1 MALYRQ
7 TATQFVGEFASNP
20 GIGWVLIAAQPTD
33 TIANRV
39 TWWRNLDKGTF
50 TSAWHPSE
58 LAGAE
63 VPGRDTN
70 AGSGINLMPNDYASF
85 EWAGSM
91 PPNYTSGMT
100 VNRTAAATYHGQ
112 YGVRLTTTSAGGTV
126 WLAASG
132 SVFNIALSPSSK
144 WIVSAYVRPLTNAA
158 VAGTLRLKTQGGTTH
173 SVSFTSG
180 ASSSGW
186 VRVSGV
192 FDLSA
197 DTSEFGQLGV
207 SITNSTTSLDID
219 ALMLEEK
226 IGPYDTASTFYSPWG
241 NGLSDGEIGPGTVT
255 QDKLFGSLSSRIDLI
270 DASSLIPGSV
280 NARLASQYDT
290 LVQQIS
296 EVSVGNGQFDSKI
309 IWYFDQSSDITGW
322 TGASASLAV
331 SGGYLTVVATGSNP
345 KFKTATIAVDGSAYQ
360 LVRLRVKRT
369 GGSGWNGTLRYY
381 YSGGSNTITLSEPAQ
396 IGSEYVEASW
406 DMAGVALWTAN
417 TITAV
422 EIQLGIGSGDNYSID
437 WMGVGRNAPGASFSQ
452 VEAVRVLSDNK
463 TRVFYSATN
472 PVSDSSY
479 TLKVNDL
486 LFRTDQGNKPYR
498 WTGSAWAETTDTRLA
513 DSWSE
518 ILDIRNA
525 TANPSGA
532 AAQRINSI
540 SATASAK
547 NRTFYQAS
555 TSPPSSPTTGDLWFQ
570 TDQGNK
576 AFRWSG
582 SAWVETT
589 DTRLPTATANI
600 ANIETAKI
608 GYCTIG
614 GNTSVHG
621 DKTACE
627 AAGGTWATGLPWATA
642 VRQVSITAG
651 NGQSATVQQQFETIY
666 GAGGLRA
673 QYNVKLDVNGYTVG
687 YGLFNEGPNANG
699 FIVRADKFVVGSA
712 GSNVVPFEVVSGITY
727 IKNAVIQD
735 GTITAAKIATLN
747 ADKITSGTIG
757 AQTISLNGSSSILRS
772 SNYVAGSA
780 GWQIRGD
787 GVAEFASAAIRGTL
801 TADRIS
807 GGTLNFSNFTASNI
821 SASSINTGTLN
832 GTNVTVT
839 NLNATNI
846 TTGTLNGVRVGSGI
860 AGGNIND
867 LSITAAKIADA
878 TITNAKIANATI
890 TDAKI
895 TGTLSADRIAAGS
908 ITTAKLNF
916 TPVQSTNVVASI
928 NATAEGIRIAG
939 SRIQIDGNV
948 TFASGYDPS
957 SKIASGGAAS
967 DINASTTTID
977 GGKITTGTLNANKIV
992 AGTITADRI
1001 EIGGVETD
1009 RIATGAVTASGG
1021 YGASA
1026 STTLYRG
1033 SSLPFW
1039 TPNQSAV
1046 TYGRGNIAFTSSLGC
1061 LVSLTAP
1068 MAVTVYIYRNGE
1080 DVRSTT
1086 IQVPTTVKQITI
1098 PITYFDT
1105 NKSSS
1110 ATTYS
1115 FQIYAGTYT
1124 GSNID
1129 DYIFVYSID
1138 EFWVEYKR

>member
-7 TATQFVGEFASNP
+7 TATGFVCEYASSP
-20 GIGWVLIAAQPTD
+20 GAGFTLISAQPTD

-70 AGSGINLMPNDYASF
+70 AGSGVNILPNDYSSF
-85 EWAGSM
+85 EWAGAM

-132 SVFNIALSPSSK
+132 SDFNIPLAPSSK

-158 VAGTLRLKTQGGTTH
+158 VSLSIRLKAQGGTTH
-173 SVSFTSG
+173 SVTLTSG
-180 ASSSGW
+180 ASSTGW

-192 FDLSA
+192 LDLSS
-197 DTSEFGQLGV
+197 DTSAFGQLGV
-207 SITNSTTSLDID
+207 SLTNNSTSLDID
-219 ALMLEEK
+219 ALMLEER
-226 IGPYDTASTFYSPWG
+226 IGPFTTASTFYSPWG
-241 NGLSDGEIGPGTVT
+241 NGLSDDEIPDGGIS
-255 QDKLFGSLSSRIDLI
+255 QDKLFGDLSDRIDLI
-270 DASSLIPGSV
+270 DASSLVPGSV

-296 EVSVGNGQFDSKI
+296 EVSVGNGQFDSRI
-309 IWYFDQSSDITGW
+309 IYYFDAASEITGW
-322 TGASASLAV
+322 TGTSASLAV
-331 SGGYLTVVATGSNP
+331 SGGYLTVTGTGSNP

-369 GGSGWNGTLRYY
+369 GGSGWTGTLRYY
-381 YSGGSNTITLSEPAQ
+381 YAGGSNTITISEPAQ
-396 IGSEYVEASW
+396 IAAEYVEASW
-406 DMAGVALWTAN
+406 DMSAATLWKAN
-417 TITAV
+417 TITSV
-422 EIQLGIGSGDNYSID
+422 EIQLGTASGDNYSID

-463 TRVFYSATN
+463 TRVFYQNAAPT
-472 PVSDSSY
+472 SDANY
-479 TLKVNDL
+479 TLKANDL
-486 LFRTDQGNKPYR
+486 WFDTDDGNKPYR

-513 DSWSE
+513 DSWAE

-555 TSPPSSPTTGDLWFQ
+555 TSPPSSPTTGDIWFQ

-589 DTRLPTATANI
+589 DTRLPTAVASINT
-600 ANIETAKI
+600 IETARI

-642 VRQVSITAG
+642 VKQVSITAG

-673 QYNVKLDVNGYTVG
+673 QYSIKLDVSGYSVG
-687 YGLFNEGPNANG
+687 FGLWNEGAGANG

-712 GSNVVPFEVVSGITY
+712 GSNRTPFVIDGGVTY
-727 IKNAVIQD
+727 IDAAVIKD
-735 GTITAAKIATLN
+735 GAITSAKIGTLN
-747 ADKITSGTIG
+747 ADKITGGYLS
-757 AQTISLNGSSSILRS
+757 
-772 SNYVAGSA
+772 
-780 GWQIRGD
+780 
-787 GVAEFASAAIRGTL
+787 
-801 TADRIS
+801 ADRIE
-807 GGTLNFSNFTASNI
+807 
-821 SASSINTGTLN
+821 
-832 GTNVTVT
+832 
-839 NLNATNI
+839 
-846 TTGTLNGVRVGSGI
+846 
-860 AGGNIND
+860 AG
-867 LSITAAKIADA
+867 SITATKLALNTITAASGVIADAAITTAKIADAAITSAKIADASITNADIANATITGAKIANATIATANIGDLQVTNAKIANLSVDSYKIADAAITTAKIGNAQITGAKIADA
-878 TITNAKIANATI
+878 TITNAKIGDLQVTNAKIANLSVDSYKIADAAITTAKISDAQITGAKIANATI
-890 TDAKI
+890 TSANIGDAQI
-895 TGTLSADRIAAGS
+895 T
-908 ITTAKLNF
+908 
-916 TPVQSTNVVASI
+916 
-928 NATAEGIRIAG
+928 NA
-939 SRIQIDGNV
+939 
-948 TFASGYDPS
+948 
-957 SKIASGGAAS
+957 KIASL
-967 DINASTTTID
+967 D
-977 GGKITTGTLNANKIV
+977 GGKIIADTLYASSIK

-1001 EIGGVETD
+1001 QIGGVETD
-1009 RIATGAVTASGG
+1009 RIASGAVSASGG

-1033 SSLPFW
+1033 DSIPFW

-1061 LVSLTAP
+1061 LVSLTVSMP
-1068 MAVTVYIYRNGE
+1068 VTVYIYRNGIQ
-1080 DVRSTT
+1080 VRSTT
-1086 IQVPTTVKQITI
+1086 IQVPTTVKQLTI
-1098 PITYFDT
+1098 PITYLDT